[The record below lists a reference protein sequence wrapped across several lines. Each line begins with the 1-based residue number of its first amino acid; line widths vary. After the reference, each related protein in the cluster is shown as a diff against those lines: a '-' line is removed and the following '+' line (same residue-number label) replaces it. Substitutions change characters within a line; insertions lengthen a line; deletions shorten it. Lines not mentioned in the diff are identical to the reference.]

1 MNTPSLLIKNIS
13 YLATMDKDQNE
24 YSNVSVFCKSGKIE
38 KIGSNLVLE
47 DKVDNIIDGT
57 DKVVIPGLV
66 NTHHHLFQNLTRVYK
81 PAQNSSLFGW
91 LTSLYPVWQNI
102 IPSDIYI
109 SSLIGMS
116 EMVLTGCTTTSDHL
130 YLFPNGSKLEDQI
143 EAAKLVGCR
152 FHAARGFMSVGES
165 KGGLPP
171 DSLTED
177 EDFIIKDCQRVV
189 EEFNNP
195 DALSML
201 RVVIAPCSPFSVSQD
216 LMKISAEMA
225 RDYNITLHTHLAE
238 NDEDIEYSIKKFNKS
253 PGEYAQDLGWLGDD
267 VWHAHCVKLNQ
278 SESKLFS
285 KTCTG
290 IAHCPTSNMRLAS
303 GIAPVRDWVDLGV
316 KVGLGVDGSS
326 SNDSGHLL
334 AEARQTMLLQRV
346 KYGAEKFSAREALK
360 IATKGGAET
369 LNRNDIGEISIG
381 KAADFAIYDLNQI
394 DMSGTFSDPIAGL
407 IFCGPIK
414 TKFTIC
420 NGNII
425 AENGHMKNFD
435 LNISLENHKTASKR
449 LLNI

>member
-225 RDYNITLHTHLAE
+225 RNYNITLHTHLAE
-238 NDEDIEYSIKKFNKS
+238 NDEDIEYSMKKFNKS

-303 GIAPVRDWVDLGV
+303 GIAPVRDWVDLG
-316 KVGLGVDGSS
+316 
-326 SNDSGHLL
+326 
-334 AEARQTMLLQRV
+334 
-346 KYGAEKFSAREALK
+346 
-360 IATKGGAET
+360 
-369 LNRNDIGEISIG
+369 
-381 KAADFAIYDLNQI
+381 
-394 DMSGTFSDPIAGL
+394 
-407 IFCGPIK
+407 
-414 TKFTIC
+414 
-420 NGNII
+420 
-425 AENGHMKNFD
+425 
-435 LNISLENHKTASKR
+435 
-449 LLNI
+449 

>member
-1 MNTPSLLIKNIS
+1 MSTLLIKNAS
-13 YLATMDKDQNE
+13 FVATMDKNE
-24 YSNVSVFCKSGKIE
+24 NELRNVSIFCENGVIKEVGDCKNII
-38 KIGSNLVLE
+38 KNV
-47 DKVDNIIDGT
+47 DKVIDAN
-57 DKVVIPGLV
+57 DLIVIPGLI

-81 PAQNSSLFGW
+81 PAQNKSLFGW
-91 LTSLYPVWQNI
+91 LTSLYPIWQNI

-109 SSLIGMS
+109 SSLIGIS

-171 DSLTED
+171 DSLTEN
-177 EDFIIKDCQRVV
+177 ENFIMKDCQRVV

-195 DALSML
+195 DPFSML
-201 RVVIAPCSPFSVSQD
+201 RVVLAPCSPFSVSEN
-216 LMKISAEMA
+216 LMKITAEMA
-225 RDYNITLHTHLAE
+225 RSYNVTLHTHLAE
-238 NDEDIEYSIKKFNKS
+238 NDEDIEYSMKHFNKS
-253 PGEYAQDLGWLGDD
+253 PGEYAKDLGWLGDD
-267 VWHAHCVKLNQ
+267 VWHAHCVKLSR

-303 GIAPVRDWVDLGV
+303 GIAPVRDWIDLGV

-346 KYGAEKFSAREALK
+346 KHGAESFSAREALK

-369 LNRNDIGEISIG
+369 LCRRDIGEISVG

-394 DMSGTFSDPIAGL
+394 DMSGTLSDPIAAL

-414 TKFTIC
+414 TKYTIC
-420 NGNII
+420 NGSII

-435 LNISLENHKTASKR
+435 LNISLEDHKLASKR
-449 LLNI
+449 LLSI